1 MIEELS
7 PIYVASLFKIY
18 RCSQR
23 RPSTVS
29 LKSETQPSLT
39 TSSHL
44 RALFVQGCLAECE
57 IDHPHY
63 DWQIS
68 ITPKGL
74 DVIASTTLPKVISDL
89 RGSITNYWAIV
100 DLTLIA
106 TQEEL
111 PMLVTHT
118 SKYIRQLARNRF
130 KQLNRRSNLEN
141 GNR

>member
-7 PIYVASLFKIY
+7 PIYVASLFYIY
-18 RCSQR
+18 RSSQR
-23 RPSTVS
+23 GPNTVS

-57 IDHPHY
+57 IDHPY
-63 DWQIS
+63 YNWQIS

-74 DVIASTTLPKVISDL
+74 AVIDSTTLPKVISDL
-89 RGSITNYWAIV
+89 LGSITNYSAIAA
-100 DLTLIA
+100 LTLIA

-111 PMLVTHT
+111 PILVTHN
-118 SKYIRQLARNRF
+118 SKLIRQIAQNRF
-130 KQLNRRSNLEN
+130 EQLDRRSNLEN